1 MTNTSVRKNRGY
13 WNEFYKNLNISVP
26 SQFCVMVAVEIPKN
40 ATILEFGCGNG
51 RDSLYLAS
59 QGYKV
64 AAIDLS
70 EEAITK
76 CTDIAKSQKFSHAKF
91 QVGSLD
97 SDDDIASLFET
108 ARRLADDDEDV
119 IGYSRF
125 VMHSINDEQEA
136 SFIKNLQSTMLS
148 GEKIYFEF
156 RSSEDEKLQ
165 KTYENHYRRF
175 VNTEKFIERLTNH
188 GFNLDY
194 SITGQGMAKY
204 KTEDPF
210 VSRLIFSKK

>member
-26 SQFCVMVAVEIPKN
+26 SQFCVMVAIEISKN

-70 EEAITK
+70 EEAIVK
-76 CTDIAKSQKFSHAKF
+76 CTDIAKGQNFSHAKF

-97 SDDDIASLFET
+97 NEEHIKALFVT
-108 ARRLADDDEDV
+108 ARSLANDGEDV

-136 SFIKNLQSTMLS
+136 DFVKNLQSTMLS

-175 VNTEKFIERLTNH
+175 VNTEKFIETLTNH

-204 KTEDPF
+204 KAEDPF
-210 VSRLIFSKK
+210 VSRLIFSKV